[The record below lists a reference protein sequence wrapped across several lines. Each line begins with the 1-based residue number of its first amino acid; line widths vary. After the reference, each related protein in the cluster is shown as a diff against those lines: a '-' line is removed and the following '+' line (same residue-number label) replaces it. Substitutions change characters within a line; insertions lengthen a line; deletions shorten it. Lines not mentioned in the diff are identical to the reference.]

1 MEKDSTNVKDV
12 IDKALDSR
20 NRLLSSDLAGFS
32 GMSADGLNYFI
43 NRWRNAEVE
52 RRIQVISGLINLSEE
67 DFTLDFSGIFKL
79 CLQDPEETV
88 RVKSI
93 EGLELEDKY
102 TYVAPLIKILK
113 TDESEQ
119 VKFAAIRALGKFAL
133 LAEQGEFSE
142 IIAQDIFT
150 SLLSILENTKELMTI
165 RRQALESIAPFHDEL
180 IASYIEDFYYS
191 EDPEVK
197 VSAIISMGRNCDGRW
212 LEFLIDEMQSEVAQL
227 RFESAQASGE
237 IDDEELVPYLIDLLH
252 DSESQVREAAIR
264 SLGKIGGSKAK
275 TTLQDLINDPD
286 SLIKEEAQYALRELL
301 ACEDPLS
308 LNP

>member
-1 MEKDSTNVKDV
+1 MEKDSTNVHDP

-20 NRLLSSDLAGFS
+20 NRLLNSDLAGLS
-32 GMSADGLNYFI
+32 GMGADNLDYFMSC
-43 NRWRNAEVE
+43 WRNAEAQ
-52 RRIQVISGLINLSEE
+52 RRIQVISGLVNLSEE
-67 DFTLDFSGIFKL
+67 DFALDFSGIFKL
-79 CLQDPEETV
+79 CLQDPEEQV
-88 RVKSI
+88 RIKSI
-93 EGLELEDKY
+93 EGLEFEDKY
-102 TYVAPLIKILK
+102 IFVTPIIKILK
-113 TDESEQ
+113 TDESEK
-119 VKFAAIRALGKFAL
+119 VRFTAIRALGKFAL
-133 LAEQGEFSE
+133 LAEQGNFSE

-150 SLLSILENTKELMTI
+150 ALLSILENTKESMPM
-165 RRQALESIAPFHDEL
+165 RRQALESVAPFHDEL

-197 VSAIISMGRNCDGRW
+197 VSAIISMGRNCDSRW
-212 LEFLIDEMQSEVAQL
+212 LDFLIDEMRSEVAQF

-252 DSESQVREAAIR
+252 DSENQVREAAIR
-264 SLGKIGGSKAK
+264 SLGKIGGTKAK
-275 TTLQDLINDPD
+275 TTLQDLLQDPN